1 MSTPRRFH
9 RVRAV
14 LDRRQPDLTVLLE
27 DVQVPRNL
35 AAILRSCDAVGVM
48 EAHAVWPGGR
58 LKISRPA
65 SGGNRKWLP
74 VHKHR
79 TLAAALDHLKSR
91 GLRVLAAHPTAD
103 AISFREVDFTL
114 PTVLLLGN
122 EDDGLTPEALAGAD
136 AVVTIPM
143 EGMGTSLN
151 VSVATALL
159 LFEAQ
164 RQRRAAGFYDAPRLD
179 SETYARLLFEW
190 TYPALAG
197 QCRKRGVAYP
207 PLGPDGEI
215 LGVLP
220 R

>member
-14 LDRRQPDLTVLLE
+14 LDRRQPDLTILME

-35 AAILRSCDAVGVM
+35 AAILRSCDAVGVL

-79 TLAAALDHLKSR
+79 TLAAALDRLRSQ

-103 AISFREVDFTL
+103 AVPFREMDFTL
-114 PTVLLLGN
+114 PTALLLGN

-151 VSVATALL
+151 VSVAAALL

-164 RQRRAAGFYDAPRLD
+164 RQRRAAGLYDTPRLD
-179 SETYARLLFEW
+179 PETYARTLFEW
-190 TYPALAG
+190 TYPALAA
-197 QCRKRGVAYP
+197 QCRKRNASYP

-215 LGVLP
+215 LGPLP

>member
-9 RVRAV
+9 RVREV

-35 AAILRSCDAVGVM
+35 AAILRSCDAVGVF

-58 LKISRPA
+58 LSISRPA

-74 VHKHR
+74 VRKHK
-79 TLAAALDHLKSR
+79 TLEEALARLRER
-91 GLRVLAAHPTAD
+91 GLRILAAHPSPA
-103 AISFREVDFTL
+103 AVPFREVDYTL
-114 PTVLLLGN
+114 PTALVLGN
-122 EDDGLTPEALAGAD
+122 EDLGLSAAARESADGLVA
-136 AVVTIPM
+136 IPM

-151 VSVATALL
+151 VSVAAALL

-164 RQRRAAGFYDAPRLD
+164 RQRRAAGFYAAPRLD
-179 SETYARLLFEW
+179 AETYARKLFEW
-190 TYPALAG
+190 TYPRIAA
-197 QCRKRGVAYP
+197 QCRKRKVPYP

-215 LGVLP
+215 LGSLP

>member
-1 MSTPRRFH
+1 MSTPKRFH

-14 LDRRQPDLTVLLE
+14 LDRRQPDLTILLE

-35 AAILRSCDAVGVM
+35 AAILRSCDAVGVL

-79 TLAAALDHLKSR
+79 TLAAALDHLKSQ
-91 GLRVLAAHPTAD
+91 GMKILAAHPTAD
-103 AISFREVDFTL
+103 AIPFRDVDFTL
-114 PTVLLLGN
+114 PTALLLGN
-122 EDDGLTPEALAGAD
+122 EDNGLTPEALAGAD

-143 EGMGTSLN
+143 EGMGISLN
-151 VSVATALL
+151 VSVAAALL

-164 RQRRAAGFYDAPRLD
+164 RQRRVVGFYDAPRLD
-179 SETYARLLFEW
+179 PETYARLLFAW
-190 TYPALAG
+190 TYPALAA

-207 PLGPDGEI
+207 PLGADGEI
-215 LGVLP
+215 MGELP

>member
-1 MSTPRRFH
+1 MSTPKRFH

-14 LDRRQPDLTVLLE
+14 LDRRQPDLTILME

-35 AAILRSCDAVGVM
+35 AAILRSCDAVGVL

-79 TLAAALDHLKSR
+79 MLAPALDHLKSQGMR
-91 GLRVLAAHPTAD
+91 ILAAHPTPD
-103 AISFREVDFTL
+103 AVPFREVDFTL

-122 EDDGLTPEALAGAD
+122 EDNGLTPEALAGAD

-151 VSVATALL
+151 VSVAAALL

-190 TYPALAG
+190 TYPTLAA
-197 QCRKRGVAYP
+197 QCRKRGVPCP

-215 LGVLP
+215 LGPLP

>member
-1 MSTPRRFH
+1 MSLPRRAH
-9 RVRAV
+9 RLRAV

-35 AAILRSCDAVGVM
+35 AAILRSCDAVGVLA
-48 EAHAVWPGGR
+48 AHAVWPGGR

-65 SGGNRKWLP
+65 YGGNRRWLP

-79 TLAAALDHLKSR
+79 TLADALAHLR
-91 GLRVLAAHPTAD
+91 GAGLRILAAHPTPD
-103 AISFREVDFTL
+103 AVAFREVDYTL
-114 PTVLLLGN
+114 PTCLLLGN
-122 EDDGLTPEALAGAD
+122 EDNGLSEEALAGAD
-136 AVVTIPM
+136 GVITLPM

-151 VSVATALL
+151 VSVAAALL

-179 SETYARLLFEW
+179 PETHARTLFEW
-190 TYPALAG
+190 VHPAIAA
-197 QCRKRGVAYP
+197 QCRKRGVDYP
-207 PLGPDGEI
+207 ALGGDGEI
-215 LGVLP
+215 LGAVP